1 MRLNESIDGSCFV
14 FYSICF
20 FVVALFVGSCK
31 LEKAY
36 QDLNAGRYGEAREK
50 LVSLGQK
57 KEDHPAVQYGWALW
71 YYSNDNPGYS
81 LDSAQLYLQKAR
93 SSINSIDKPKKRQ
106 RYAELGVRPYLQ
118 QQLEDRLYEK
128 AYQRARDRHT
138 VEAYQHFISHYQDAP
153 QVARARVKRNEL
165 AFERAKDTFTFKS
178 FKEFVEQY
186 PDAPQ
191 ADEAKKKYELLLY
204 KTKTREDT
212 YEAYKQFMANHS
224 NSPYYEEAKQN
235 YRKKLYQAYAK
246 VGTVES
252 YQAFINS
259 HPNHPK
265 VPKAMDKV
273 FELAIDKH
281 SIDEYERF
289 LTNHPDNRNT
299 DTAWMRFYR
308 LYTLDDRPATYP
320 SFRKEYPS
328 FPFTDRLARDSALS
342 KVNPIVFRQDGKF
355 GYVDTARQ
363 DTLIDA
369 LYGDAML
376 FKEGVAA
383 VAKGDCDTSECKYGY
398 IDKAGKT
405 VIPFVYDDAFPFSHG
420 VAIVG
425 KGECQTSTCQYGL
438 INHWQETVAPI
449 QYLELN
455 LFFNQRA
462 LAANRGEG
470 YGYLNPEGEEVI
482 AMQYKDATR
491 FQEGKAAVR
500 PDSLYGY
507 INTKGEWL
515 IRPAYEDADLFS
527 GGLAPVALPD
537 SSWGYIDTT
546 GKMVIPAK
554 YDYAFPFQ
562 NDTAK
567 VYKDEPSPDNPEF
580 TITNTYWINREGKVV
595 EEK

>member
-1 MRLNESIDGSCFV
+1 MRLNKSIHPSGFV

-20 FVVALFVGSCK
+20 VTVAFIICSCK

-36 QDLNAGRYGEAREK
+36 KDLNAGRYADAREK
-50 LVSLGQK
+50 LASLQQK
-57 KEDHPAVQYGWALW
+57 KDNHPAVQYGWALW
-71 YYSNDNPGYS
+71 YYSQDNADRN
-81 LDSAQLYLQKAR
+81 LDSAQVFLQKAQ
-93 SSINSIDKPKKRQ
+93 SSIDSIDKPKKRQ
-106 RYAELGVRPYLQ
+106 RYAELGVRPYLLQ
-118 QQLEDRLYEK
+118 ELEDRLYSK
-128 AYQRARDRHT
+128 AYQKARNRHT
-138 VEAYQHFISHYQDAP
+138 VEAYQHFITHYPEAP
-153 QVARARVKRNEL
+153 QVSKARAERNEL
-165 AFERAKDTFTFKS
+165 AFERAQDTFTFKS

-186 PDAPQ
+186 PNAPQ
-191 ADEAKKKYELLLY
+191 ADEAREKYELLLY

-212 YEAYKQFMANHS
+212 YEAYKQFMDNHP
-224 NSPYYEEAKQN
+224 NSPYYDEAKQK

-252 YQAFINS
+252 YQEFINN
-259 HPNHPK
+259 HPGHPK
-265 VPKAMDKV
+265 VAKAMDKV
-273 FELAIDKH
+273 FELAIDEH
-281 SIDEYERF
+281 SIEEYETF
-289 LTNHPDNRNT
+289 LQNHPANKHT
-299 DTAWMRFYR
+299 DKAWMRLYT
-308 LYTLDDRPATYP
+308 LYTLDDEPATYRR
-320 SFRKEYPS
+320 FREEYPS
-328 FPFTDRLARDSALS
+328 FPFPDRLAEDLALS
-342 KVNPIVFRQDGKF
+342 KLHPIVFRQDGKF

-369 LYGDAML
+369 VYGDAL
-376 FKEGVAA
+376 PFSEGLAA

-405 VIPFVYDDAFPFSHG
+405 VIPFAYDDAFPFSHG

-438 INHWQETVAPI
+438 INHWQETIAPI

-455 LFFNQRA
+455 PFSNKRA
-462 LAANRGEG
+462 LAAKRGEG
-470 YGYLNPEGEEVI
+470 YGYLNPDGEEVI

-515 IRPAYEDADLFS
+515 IRPGYEDADLFS

-546 GKMVIPAK
+546 GQMVIPAE

-562 NDTAK
+562 NDMAK
-567 VYKDEPSPDNPEF
+567 VYKDEPSEENPEL
-580 TITNTYWINREGKVV
+580 TITNTYWINRDGKVV